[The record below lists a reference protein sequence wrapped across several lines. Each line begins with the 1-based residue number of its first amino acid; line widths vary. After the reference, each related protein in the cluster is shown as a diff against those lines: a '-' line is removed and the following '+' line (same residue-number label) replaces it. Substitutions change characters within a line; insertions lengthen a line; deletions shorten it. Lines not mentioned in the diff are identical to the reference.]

1 MVGVFA
7 SLKWRLVT
15 SRLRSASGAGKVGM
29 GIGLAVSLTFVGF
42 LAVGLA
48 ALRTVPDAAVPVVT
62 TVFALQVVAWILA
75 PLVAFGVDE
84 TVDPTRFA
92 LLPIRSQTLQRG
104 LLVTSLIGFLPL
116 LNMLLLVGAAIGIGV
131 PWSVLPVAV
140 LCAAVQ
146 LVICV
151 VLSRAASTSMSA
163 LMTSRRGRDL
173 GMGVGF
179 LIFLVYFAFIT
190 FINNPG
196 DTSGSALESGVRSSA
211 GFLAWSPPGALA
223 NLPSLLA
230 SGEYGKAGVAALI
243 GLAALGLAWWWW
255 SNALRKSL
263 TTVSSTTESSAPA
276 GRGHEGSSV
285 AVGTAGTLR
294 VVADRDRLLVWRDPM
309 RRMPWLTLIVLVLA
323 WPFIVFRGE
332 QGGVFA
338 VAAMALFVG
347 AQAANI
353 YGVEGTGLWLH
364 MQTITDRVRARGEV
378 LGHAVAV
385 IVPGAV
391 IVLLSVAVQAVVSDN
406 LEQIPAAA
414 GLSLAALLG
423 GTAVACYLSARVPYA
438 MPQSRKSMFASSVP
452 GQKGR
457 TFAATLGLMAGGLVL
472 AIPAGAAVIL
482 SLTVSPMW
490 GWVGLVVGPLV
501 GVIALWIAAGM
512 TADRYLEYAPEIF
525 ATVSA
530 GDRV

>member
-15 SRLRSASGAGKVGM
+15 SRLRSASGAGKAGM
-29 GIGLAVSLTFVGF
+29 LIVLVVCLIFVGF

-48 ALRTVPDAAVPVVT
+48 ALRTVPDIAVPVVT
-62 TVFALQVVAWILA
+62 TVFALQLLAWVLA

-92 LLPIRSQTLQRG
+92 LLPIRPQTLQRG
-104 LLVTSLIGFLPL
+104 LLVTSLIGLLPL
-116 LNMLLLVGAAIGIGV
+116 LNMVLLIGAAIGIGV
-131 PWSVLPVAV
+131 PWSVLPVAM

-179 LIFLVYFAFIT
+179 LIFLLYFAFIT

-196 DTSGSALESGVRSSA
+196 GTSGSALESGVRSSA
-211 GFLAWSPPGALA
+211 GFLTWSPPGALA
-223 NLPSLLA
+223 NLPGLLA
-230 SGEYGKAGVAALI
+230 SGEYGKAGLAALI
-243 GLAALGLAWWWW
+243 ALAALGLAWWWW
-255 SNALRKSL
+255 SSALRKSL
-263 TTVSSTTESSAPA
+263 TTVSSMTESSSPA

-285 AVGTAGTLR
+285 AVGTAGTMR

-323 WPFIVFRGE
+323 WPFIVLRGA

-347 AQAANI
+347 AQAANQ

-364 MQTITDRVRARGEV
+364 LQTITDRVRARGEV

-385 IVPGAV
+385 IIPGSL
-391 IVLLSVAVQAVVSDN
+391 IVLLSVAVQAVVSDD
-406 LEQIPAAA
+406 LDQVPAAA

-438 MPQSRKSMFASSVP
+438 QPQSRKSMFASSVP

-457 TFAATLGLMAGGLVL
+457 TFAATLGLMGGGVVL
-472 AIPAGAAVIL
+472 SIPAGIAVIL
-482 SLTVSPMW
+482 SLTVSPLW
-490 GWVGLVVGPLV
+490 GWVALIIGPLV

-512 TADRYLEYAPEIF
+512 TADRYLENAPEIF

>member
-1 MVGVFA
+1 VVGVFA

-15 SRLRSASGAGKVGM
+15 SRLRSATGAGKAGM
-29 GIGLAVSLTFVGF
+29 LILLVVSLIFVGF

-48 ALRTVPDAAVPVVT
+48 ALRTVPDIAVPVVT
-62 TVFALQVVAWILA
+62 TVFALQLLAWILA

-92 LLPIRSQTLQRG
+92 LLPLRSQTLQRG
-104 LLVTSLIGFLPL
+104 LLVTSLIGLLPL
-116 LNMLLLVGAAIGIGV
+116 LNMVLLVGAAIGIGV
-131 PWSVLPVAV
+131 PWSVLPIAV

-179 LIFLVYFAFIT
+179 LIFLLYFAFIT

-196 DTSGSALESGVRSSA
+196 STSGSALESGVRSSA
-211 GFLAWSPPGALA
+211 GFLTWSPPGALA
-223 NLPSLLA
+223 NLPGLVA
-230 SGEYGKAGVAALI
+230 SGEFGKAGLAALI
-243 GLAALGLAWWWW
+243 GLGTLGLAWWWW
-255 SNALRKSL
+255 SSALRKSL
-263 TTVSSTTESSAPA
+263 TTVSSMTESSSPA

-285 AVGTAGTLR
+285 AVGTVGTLR

-309 RRMPWLTLIVLVLA
+309 RRMPWLTLIVLVIA
-323 WPFIVFRGE
+323 WPFIVLRGA

-347 AQAANI
+347 AQAANQ

-364 MQTITDRVRARGEV
+364 LQTITDRVRARGEV

-385 IVPGAV
+385 IIPGAV
-391 IVLLSVAVQAVVSDN
+391 IVLLSIAVQAVVSDD
-406 LEQIPAAA
+406 LDQVPAAI

-438 MPQSRKSMFASSVP
+438 QPQSRKSMFASSVP

-457 TFAATLGLMAGGLVL
+457 TLAATLGLMGGGLVL
-472 AIPAGAAVIL
+472 AIPAGVAVIL
-482 SLTVSPMW
+482 SLTVSPLW
-490 GWVGLVVGPLV
+490 GWVALIIGPFV

-512 TADRYLEYAPEIF
+512 TADRYLEHAPEIF